1 MPERRGEVRIGDRVV
16 FSGAEYSVV
25 ALSGSLV
32 RLLADSGDA
41 VVVAMAYL
49 ARAPD
54 FAVVGAGPRTRL
66 APSGLLDA
74 LPARRPRRR
83 GN

>member
-41 VVVAMAYL
+41 VGG
-49 ARAPD
+49 RD
-54 FAVVGAGPRTRL
+54 
-66 APSGLLDA
+66 GL
-74 LPARRPRRR
+74 P
-83 GN
+83 GGST